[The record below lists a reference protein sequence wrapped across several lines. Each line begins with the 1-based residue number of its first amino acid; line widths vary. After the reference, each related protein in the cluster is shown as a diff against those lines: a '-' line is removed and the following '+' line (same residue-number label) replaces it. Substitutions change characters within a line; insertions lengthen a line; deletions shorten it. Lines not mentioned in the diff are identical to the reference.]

1 MASHRVAGRKL
12 SRYKDQRKALL
23 RGLTSELIRHERITT
38 TLAKAKETRVVT
50 EKLITHGK
58 KGTLH
63 HRRLALA
70 QIPDKK
76 VVGKVFEDVAG
87 WYADRPGG
95 YTRIIKAGYRGSDA
109 AQMAV
114 IEFVERDEDAK
125 GQDSGPVESEEE
137 FEDA

>member
-12 SRYKDQRKALL
+12 SRYRDQRVALL
-23 RGLTSELIRHERITT
+23 RGLTVQLILHERITT

-70 QIPDKK
+70 QVPNNHVVKK
-76 VVGKVFEDVAG
+76 VFDEVAPR
-87 WYADRPGG
+87 YADRPGG
-95 YTRIIKAGYRGSDA
+95 YTRIIKLGPRQGDA
-109 AQMAV
+109 APMAM
-114 IEFVERDEDAK
+114 IELV
-125 GQDSGPVESEEE
+125 
-137 FEDA
+137 

>member
-1 MASHRVAGRKL
+1 MASHRVSGRKL

-23 RGLTSELIRHERITT
+23 RGLVRDLIIHERITT
-38 TLAKAKETRVVT
+38 TLPKAKETRVVA

-70 QIPDKK
+70 QIPHKR
-76 VVGKVFEDVAG
+76 VVAKVFDEVAG
-87 WYADRPGG
+87 RYSERPGG
-95 YTRIIKAGYRGSDA
+95 YTRITKLGPRQGDA

-114 IEFVERDEDAK
+114 IELV
-125 GQDSGPVESEEE
+125 
-137 FEDA
+137 